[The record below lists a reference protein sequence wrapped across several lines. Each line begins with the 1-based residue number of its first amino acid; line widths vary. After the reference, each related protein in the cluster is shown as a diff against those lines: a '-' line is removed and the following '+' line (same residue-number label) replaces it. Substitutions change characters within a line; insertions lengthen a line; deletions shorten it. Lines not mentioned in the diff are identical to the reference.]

1 MTTLWESALVRVR
14 EKVSEHTYAAWLSPV
29 CFEGIE
35 GTTVRLRTPSRFF
48 VDWITTHYLAQ
59 LLEALPRPEFD
70 PDVARLL
77 LRTLARGRHAVVPLP
92 VPGRDDA
99 EAVAA

>member
-1 MTTLWESALVRVR
+1 MIRDWCWLGTASDD
-14 EKVSEHTYAAWLSPV
+14 AA
-29 CFEGIE
+29 
-35 GTTVRLRTPSRFF
+35 
-48 VDWITTHYLAQ
+48 LAQ

-70 PDVARLL
+70 PDIARLL
-77 LRTLARGRHAVVPLP
+77 LRTLARGRHAIVPLP